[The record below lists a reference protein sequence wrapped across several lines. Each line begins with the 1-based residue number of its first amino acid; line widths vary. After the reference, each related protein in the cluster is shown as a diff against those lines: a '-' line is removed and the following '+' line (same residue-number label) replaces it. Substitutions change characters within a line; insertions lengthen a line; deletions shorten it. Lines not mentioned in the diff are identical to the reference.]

1 MTLMITSSGN
11 FFGELMPTF
20 GGGSISWDLQQGS
33 KGCPYPHAGKGAV
46 RTQYRVSIRTRVVL
60 ELAILKSGVPR
71 SKITQVL
78 DNVVACRALV
88 EAAYRDIC
96 ETIGVSLVGLLRH
109 YVLKVS
115 PLAKTQMTW

>member
-11 FFGELMPTF
+11 FFGELLPTF
-20 GGGSISWDLQQGS
+20 GGVAS
-33 KGCPYPHAGKGAV
+33 AGIYNKGA
-46 RTQYRVSIRTRVVL
+46 RVVL
-60 ELAILKSGVPR
+60 ELAILKSGIPR

-78 DNVVACRALV
+78 DNVVVCRALV
-88 EAAYRDIC
+88 KAAYRDIC
-96 ETIGVSLVGLLRH
+96 KTIGVSLVGWLRH